1 MMPMLN
7 SHSIRRQRLVTDAVV
22 TNTNAQCKVE
32 QQDNVE
38 HQHHKAAIYK
48 QGLLPHFMNLCLWVA
63 TLLTI
68 TILLVLPA
76 QAQTASVTQT
86 NTPSEPAN
94 TVAITSQV
102 ANAPD
107 NTLADQNDQSLTT
120 PATLNNATTVTE
132 VTSNSNALDPIQQF
146 VAGDFNKRQTML
158 NHWPGSVESLDTLV
172 ELISKDE
179 LYQGNNGQTY
189 LLNSEDQL
197 FTYPDKKETA
207 DWPSDL
213 SQVTLTST
221 LRSALIFGQAKV
233 KLASDQPAQRLKA
246 VDILSDNIDQVD
258 PALISDATAKESN
271 KKVLA
276 ALSALQA
283 RIDFKTGDTA
293 TKIKALN
300 QLADS
305 DNPQVLVD
313 IESSLA
319 AGNLDP
325 ALKTALTSAQSSVAN
340 RIKISTWTGHLFTGM
355 STASILL
362 LAALG
367 LAITFGLLG
376 VINMAHGELIMIG
389 AYSTYVVQN
398 LFKTYL
404 PDMLGWYLV
413 AAIPAAFLVSAIIG
427 MIIERVVI
435 RPLYGRELETL
446 LATFGVSLILMQL
459 VRMIFGAQNV
469 EVSNVDWLSGAY
481 QVSASL
487 SLPYNRIAII
497 GFTVIVLALL
507 IYLLN
512 KTRFGL
518 FVRAVTQNRQMAR
531 AVGIRSARIDM
542 LAFGLGSGLA
552 GLAGCALAQ
561 VGNVGPDLGQTYIID
576 AFLVVVVGGVGQ
588 VWGAV
593 LASLGLGISG
603 TVLEIGIGAVMA
615 KIILLV
621 LVILFIQKRPQG
633 LFALKGR
640 FVD

>member
-1 MMPMLN
+1 
-7 SHSIRRQRLVTDAVV
+7 
-22 TNTNAQCKVE
+22 
-32 QQDNVE
+32 
-38 HQHHKAAIYK
+38 
-48 QGLLPHFMNLCLWVA
+48 MNLCLWVA